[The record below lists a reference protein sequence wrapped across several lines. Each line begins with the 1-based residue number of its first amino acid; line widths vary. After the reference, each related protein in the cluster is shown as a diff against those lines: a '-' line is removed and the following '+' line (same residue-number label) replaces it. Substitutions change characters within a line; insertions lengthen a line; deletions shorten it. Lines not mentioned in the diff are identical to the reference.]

1 MPHIPYLCVQLGKLT
16 DVHAVGERFSEV
28 IGDGH
33 EGQPCRCRLLGTGPD
48 RSLAVAVVSMSV
60 QVKTFDQGIPSF
72 IMKTSGAS
80 GSLSPE
86 APKQEF

>member
-1 MPHIPYLCVQLGKLT
+1 MLTLHDEKQTAARLGVSIRTL
-16 DVHAVGERFSEV
+16 
-28 IGDGH
+28 
-33 EGQPCRCRLLGTGPD
+33 QQWRLLGTGPD